1 VLNAL
6 LLPECT
12 LLAEEVE
19 LHNLWA
25 VKVSTQELEELEVE
39 ELVLNQLF
47 NRQQPLDL
55 VVPLELEE
63 VEEVEASGEVVVV
76 VLSPFHSLLLI
87 RYTSINTLDH

>member
-1 VLNAL
+1 
-6 LLPECT
+6 
-12 LLAEEVE
+12 LLAEEAE

-25 VKVSTQELEELEVE
+25 VKVSTQELEELEAE

-55 VVPLELEE
+55 VVPLELEVE
-63 VEEVEASGEVVVV
+63 EEVEASEEVVVV

-87 RYTSINTLDH
+87 LYTSINTLDH